1 MNNNDSD
8 SNGFFNIYFK
18 RRTTIEKLA
27 ITVKKDYTIK
37 RVKEIIQ
44 NITDKD
50 PNSYTLVCRRPLE
63 IESRTLEEYNI
74 KEGCILVEI
83 ARLEG
88 GGMGGIGL
96 NTVDVSK
103 NNTRIV
109 EFDKNAP
116 DYRIVSAGLSV
127 QAKCGNE
134 LCKAYNDIVYCY
146 LGFVR
151 DFNLINEL
159 SKILCPSCR
168 NEVYPKN
175 FGFLKC
181 EYRIYYEKWENNKKK
196 IGEVKGKA
204 ENKFKLFD
212 EYSSG
217 NANFSKLIFNVKS
230 Y

>member
-1 MNNNDSD
+1 MNNNNSD
-8 SNGFFNIYFK
+8 SNGFFKIYFRP
-18 RRTTIEKLA
+18 RRKKEELA
-27 ITVKKDYTIK
+27 ITVKKDYTII
-37 RVKEIIQ
+37 RVKQIIK

-50 PNSYTLVCRRPLE
+50 PNTYTLVCRIPLE
-63 IESRTLEEYNI
+63 IESKTLEEYKI
-74 KEGCILVEI
+74 KEDSILIEV

-88 GGMGGIGL
+88 GGGFGL

-116 DYRIVSAGLSV
+116 NYRVVGPGLSV

-134 LCKAYNDIVYCY
+134 QCKAYNDIVYCY
-146 LGFVR
+146 LAFVR
-151 DFNLINEL
+151 DFNLINKL
-159 SKILCPSCR
+159 SEILCPSCR

-181 EYRIYYEKWENNKKK
+181 KYRIYYEKWENNKKK
-196 IGEVKGKA
+196 SGEVEGKA

-217 NANFSKLIFNVKS
+217 NANFSKLIFNV
-230 Y
+230 YH

>member
-1 MNNNDSD
+1 MNNNNSD
-8 SNGFFNIYFK
+8 SNGFFKIYFY
-18 RRTTIEKLA
+18 RRTKNKKLA
-27 ITVKKDYTIK
+27 ISVKKDYTIK

-44 NITDKD
+44 NITGKD
-50 PNSYTLVCRRPLE
+50 PNIYTLIYRTPVE
-63 IESRTLEEYNI
+63 KEYKTLEEYKI
-74 KEGCILVEI
+74 KEGCILVEESN
-83 ARLEG
+83 LLG
-88 GGMGGIGL
+88 GGMGGFGL

-116 DYRIVSAGLSV
+116 EYRIVSAGLSV

-134 LCKAYNDIVYCY
+134 LCKAYNEVVYCC

-204 ENKFKLFD
+204 ENKFKILD

-217 NANFSKLIFNVKS
+217 NANFSKLIFNV

>member
-1 MNNNDSD
+1 MNNNNSD
-8 SNGFFNIYFK
+8 SNGFFNIYFR
-18 RRTTIEKLA
+18 RRTTMEKLA

-50 PNSYTLVCRRPLE
+50 PNTYELVFKRPL
-63 IESRTLEEYNI
+63 INESRTLEEYNI
-74 KEGCILVEI
+74 KKTCTLVEVAI
-83 ARLEG
+83 CEG
-88 GGMGGIGL
+88 GGGFGL

-116 DYRIVSAGLSV
+116 YYRTVGAGLSV

-134 LCKAYNDIVYCY
+134 LCKAYNDIVYCF

-151 DFNLINEL
+151 DFNLINKL
-159 SKILCPSCR
+159 SEILCPSCR

-181 EYRIYYEKWENNKKK
+181 KYRIYYEKWENNKKK

-204 ENKFKLFD
+204 ENKFKIFD

-217 NANFSKLIFNVKS
+217 NANFSKLIFNV

>member
-1 MNNNDSD
+1 MNNNNSD
-8 SNGFFNIYFK
+8 SNGFFKIYFEQRSK
-18 RRTTIEKLA
+18 MEKLA
-27 ITVKKDYTIK
+27 ITVKKDYTIE

-44 NITDKD
+44 NITDKN
-50 PNSYTLVCRRPLE
+50 PNTYELVFKRPL
-63 IESRTLEEYNI
+63 IDESRTLEEYNI
-74 KEGCILVEI
+74 KKTCTLVEVAI
-83 ARLEG
+83 CEG
-88 GGMGGIGL
+88 GGGFGL
-96 NTVDVSK
+96 NTVDVYK

-116 DYRIVSAGLSV
+116 NYRIVGEGLSV

-181 EYRIYYEKWENNKKK
+181 EYKIYYEKWENNKKK

-217 NANFSKLIFNVKS
+217 NANFSKLIFNV